1 MSIFTFSP
9 RAITAAVAGLLASVS
24 SVGALAADLT
34 VTAYGGA
41 WEQAY
46 RQCFVQPFEKQTG
59 NKVDVILGSPM
70 QWINQI
76 AANPAKPPI
85 DVMIGLVDSGEIARQ
100 KGLVD
105 PVSEKEVPNFAQ
117 LKPSMR
123 DLGNGY
129 GFPIAYGN
137 FGLMFNPKTVKN
149 PPKSWREFVE
159 ETLAGKW
166 QAAVPGI
173 AYVAT
178 SQGFIGLFAQ
188 VYGGSLDNVQP
199 GLDQI
204 KKLAASKNVV
214 FYSEPN
220 SPLVAL
226 KSGEI
231 DIAMYFD
238 GRAWAEHDA
247 NNPDIGFVNPSPG
260 AVAFPTMVQKVKNG
274 SPLAY
279 QFMNVL
285 ASAEGQSCFVNS
297 MQYNASNAQVVYS
310 DKVKPRIAKDEESL
324 WLSFAEVSKKTPA
337 WVDAWNK
344 QIGR

>member
-1 MSIFTFSP
+1 MKVSYAV
-9 RAITAAVAGLLASVS
+9 RAACVALSLTAAAPAV
-24 SVGALAADLT
+24 LAADLT

-46 RQCFVQPFEKQTG
+46 RKCFVQPFEKSTG
-59 NKVDVILGSPM
+59 KSVDVILGSPM

-76 AANPAKPPI
+76 AANPTHPPI

-100 KGLVD
+100 RGLVEPID
-105 PVSEKEVPNFAQ
+105 ESKIPN
-117 LKPSMR
+117 LKDIKPQMR
-123 DLGNGY
+123 AYGKGY
-129 GFPIAYGN
+129 GFPIAFGD
-137 FGLMFNPKTVKN
+137 FGLMYSKKSVPN
-149 PPKSWREFVE
+149 PPKTWKEFVDG
-159 ETLAGKW
+159 TNAGKW
-166 QAAVPGI
+166 HAALPGI
-173 AYVAT
+173 AYVGTA
-178 SQGFIGLFAQ
+178 QGLIGLFAM

-204 KKLAASKNVV
+204 KRMQKSGNVT

-226 KSGEI
+226 KSNDV

-247 NNPDIGFVNPSPG
+247 NNPDIGYLNPKPG

-274 SPLAY
+274 SPLGL
-279 QFMNVL
+279 QFMNVI
-285 ASAEGQSCFVNS
+285 ASAEGQSCFANLI
-297 MQYNASNAQVVYS
+297 QYSASNAHVKYS
-310 DKVKPRIAKDEESL
+310 DRVAARVPQDGESM
-324 WLSFAEVSKKTPA
+324 WLPFDVISKKTPQ
-337 WVDAWNK
+337 WVEMWNK